1 MYTVHTRNLM
11 SNSTSHLNSRKPR
24 VFFFKLSLYIVC
36 YLVKQITGI
45 LFKLRVNEY
54 PHCHEK
60 KKCNR
65 MQFVNSYF
73 IFFFAAFLWI

>member
-36 YLVKQITGI
+36 YWVKQITGI

-60 KKCNR
+60 K
-65 MQFVNSYF
+65 M
-73 IFFFAAFLWI
+73 